1 MRLATVRQHN
11 GTTRAVRVADE
22 QLIDLGS
29 NDLGSFLSEPDW
41 AQRADAATAQLGTV
55 DGADFAPVVPHPGKI
70 VCLGLNYRNHILEMG
85 RELPEYPTL
94 FGKYAEALVGAF
106 DDVVMPAETDEFD
119 WECELAIVIG
129 RTVRRARGAD
139 AEDAIAGFSVLN
151 DVTCRD
157 WQYRTLE
164 WLQGKSWEATTPLG
178 PWLVTPDELPGGVR
192 PALKITTELDG
203 EIVQEDSTADLV
215 FDPVTIIEYV
225 STMVTLRPGD
235 VIATGTP
242 GGVGH
247 ARKPSRYMKAGQ
259 LLVTEISGIGR
270 CENPIV
276 ADSGS

>member
-1 MRLATVRQHN
+1 M
-11 GTTRAVRVADE
+11 
-22 QLIDLGS
+22 
-29 NDLGSFLSEPDW
+29 
-41 AQRADAATAQLGTV
+41 
-55 DGADFAPVVPHPGKI
+55 
-70 VCLGLNYRNHILEMG
+70 
-85 RELPEYPTL
+85 
-94 FGKYAEALVGAF
+94 
-106 DDVVMPAETDEFD
+106 
-119 WECELAIVIG
+119 
-129 RTVRRARGAD
+129 
-139 AEDAIAGFSVLN
+139 LN

-192 PALKITTELDG
+192 PALTITTEIDG
-203 EIVQEDSTADLV
+203 ETVQQDSTADLV
-215 FDPVTIIEYV
+215 FDPVAIVEYI
-225 STMVTLRPGD
+225 STMITLRPGD

-270 CENPIV
+270 CENTIV

>member
-1 MRLATVRQHN
+1 VRLATVRQQD
-11 GTTRAVRVADE
+11 GTTRAVRAEGD
-22 QLIDLGS
+22 QLFDLGAS
-29 NDLGSFLSEPDW
+29 DLGTFLAQADW
-41 AQRADAATAQLGTV
+41 AQVAASASQRVGDV
-55 DGADFAPVVPHPGKI
+55 AGADFAPVVPHPGKI